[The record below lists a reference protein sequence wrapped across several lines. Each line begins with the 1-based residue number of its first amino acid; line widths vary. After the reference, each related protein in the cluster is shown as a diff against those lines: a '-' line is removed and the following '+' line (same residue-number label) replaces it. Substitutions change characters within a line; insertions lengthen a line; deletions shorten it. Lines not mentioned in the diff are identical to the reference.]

1 MPLPLLE
8 LPPQTP
14 TDEVDEEI
22 LEIFVEEI
30 EEDVLPS
37 IVENFNLLKSNS
49 TDKDALQT
57 VRRAFHTMKGSGR
70 LVGASVIGEL
80 GWYFEELL
88 NKILE
93 GGASFNQNVIDLIEK
108 IEPLVPNLIKEFQ
121 AGAAPDYATQLLISQ
136 AAHLTETK
144 GAEIGEF
151 AGDTDAK
158 DTEKDSIDEIVEEI
172 NAADIAAPEPVAESV
187 IKMGDFPD
195 AIVDDE
201 TLLNIFR
208 NESKGHLDVLKR
220 FLIGCHQDPPGV
232 MQDEVVRALHTLHGS
247 SMSIGF
253 GMMSELATVMEHF
266 SKAALEKGLLLDKKI
281 INLFIESGKLLDHM
295 VAHIS
300 NFSAHQSLEQ
310 QMVLWHEALTEL
322 PSDETAPVVEPEPEQ
337 DANTEAIDEFMEIFL
352 EEAEEIL
359 ETCQTLLV
367 SWQSAPTSMPL
378 LKELQRELHTLKG
391 GARMV
396 GITAMGDLS
405 HHLESV
411 LTRIVEGQEKTNPT
425 LQGIVQESVDVL
437 ASMLEAVRNNEVLSE
452 PTDLIQQID
461 HALGGNSAPAA
472 TAAKK
477 PVSKPVAEPIDSVSQ
492 TDSVTTNNSSP
503 TTPNLPDNKA
513 SDPEERVRVR
523 STLID
528 KLTNLA
534 GELAIS
540 RAHMEQ
546 QQEESKTNLQE
557 MEQTIMRLR
566 DQLRRLEIETE
577 AQIMS
582 HFGDVSLHQDAS
594 DKHEDFDPL
603 EMDRFSG
610 MQQLARSLMESVT
623 DLQNIEENLQNINRY
638 SDALL
643 LQQGR
648 VGTELQDSIMHTR
661 MVPFTQ
667 ISPRL
672 QRIARLTAKELNKK
686 IDFHINDNNMEFERT
701 VLNRVVAPLEH
712 MLRNAIGHGIED
724 TETREKSN
732 KPAIAQVTI
741 DLMQEGAEIIIR
753 VSDDGAG
760 LKINAIRKKAQERGM
775 LKPGDKISQRDLM
788 QFILEPAFSTATTV
802 TQVSGRGVGMDIVNN
817 EIKQLSGSLQI
828 DSAQGKGSSFE
839 IRLPLSLTISQ
850 SLLIHVGEETLAVP
864 LHNVDAVMRVPRDQ
878 VLPTIEQPEHHYMYM
893 DKDYRVIHLG
903 DLLGFGRL
911 SSNDSQLLPMLLV
924 SAGEQRL
931 ALIVDLIE
939 GSREVVVK
947 AVGPQLASIRWLAGA
962 TILGDGRVVI
972 ILDILNLLRSNAAEE
987 VVIIEEEVAEENS
1000 GQKTI
1005 MVVDDSIT
1013 VRKVT
1018 ARFLKRQ
1025 GLEVI
1030 TAKDGLDAIG
1040 LLQEH
1045 IPDLMLL
1052 DVEMPRMDGFE
1063 LGGKIRNTPEWAHI
1077 PIIMITSRTGA
1088 KHRERASKI
1097 GINQHLGKP
1106 FNELELLENINR
1118 LLDETA
1124 AGTDSDVEHNATL

>member
-8 LPPQTP
+8 LPPQNS

-37 IVENFNLLKSNS
+37 IVENFNILKENS

-57 VRRAFHTMKGSGR
+57 IRRAFHTMKGSGR
-70 LVGASVIGEL
+70 LVGASVLGEL
-80 GWYFEELL
+80 GWHLEELL
-88 NKILE
+88 NKVLE
-93 GGASFNQNVIDLIEK
+93 GSIRFNQNVISLVEQIEGITPK
-108 IEPLVPNLIKEFQ
+108 LIKEFQ
-121 AGAAPDYATQLLISQ
+121 NGQEPDYATRLLISQ
-136 AAHLTETK
+136 AAHLTENK
-144 GAEIGEF
+144 GTDLGQFEGDGSHDSQM
-151 AGDTDAK
+151 GDTEALITTSLKTGLNSMEDK
-158 DTEKDSIDEIVEEI
+158 
-172 NAADIAAPEPVAESV
+172 PLPV
-187 IKMGDFPD
+187 PD
-195 AIVDDE
+195 LPDKIVDDE
-201 TLLNIFR
+201 ILLNIFR
-208 NESKGHLDVLKR
+208 EESKGHLDTLKR
-220 FLIGCHQDPPGV
+220 FLIVCHQDPPGL
-232 MQDEVVRALHTLHGS
+232 MQEEVVRALHTLHGS

-253 GMMSELATVMEHF
+253 GDMAELATVMEVY
-266 SKAALEKGLLLDKKI
+266 SKAALEKGLLLDKKE

-295 VAHIS
+295 AAHIIH
-300 NFSAHQSLEQ
+300 FSAHKQLAQQLE
-310 QMVLWHEALTEL
+310 LWNKAIAEL
-322 PSDETAPVVEPEPEQ
+322 PSDEASIVIEPETNL
-337 DANTEAIDEFMEIFL
+337 DGNNEAIDEFMEIFL

-367 SWQSAPTSMPL
+367 SWQAAPSSMPL

-396 GITAMGDLS
+396 GITPMGDLS
-405 HHLESV
+405 HHLESI

-425 LQGIVQESVDVL
+425 LQSIVQESVDVL
-437 ASMLEAVRNNEVLSE
+437 ASMLEAVRNQEALSE
-452 PTDLIQQID
+452 PSDLIQQID
-461 HALGGNSAPAA
+461 HALGD
-472 TAAKK
+472 
-477 PVSKPVAEPIDSVSQ
+477 EPIPIATSRIKPKPRAKPNVQ
-492 TDSVTTNNSSP
+492 TRPKAEIPRAESSP
-503 TTPNLPDNKA
+503 ISSLLDNKTA
-513 SDPEERVRVR
+513 DPEERVRVR

-534 GELAIS
+534 GEQAIS

-557 MEQTIMRLR
+557 MAQTIMRLR

-582 HFGDVSLHQDAS
+582 HFSERTIHADNSE
-594 DKHEDFDPL
+594 HEDFDPL

-686 IDFHINDNNMEFERT
+686 IEFIINDNNMEFERT

-724 TETREKSN
+724 AEIREKTN
-732 KPAIAQVTI
+732 KPEIALVTI
-741 DLMQEGAEIIIR
+741 DLTQEGAEIIIK

-775 LKPGDKISQRDLM
+775 LKPGDKISQQDLM

-828 DSAQGKGSSFE
+828 DSVPSKGSSFE

-850 SLLIHVGEETLAVP
+850 ALLIHVGEETLAVP
-864 LHNVDAVMRVPRDQ
+864 LHNVDAVIRVPREQ
-878 VLPTIEQPEHHYMYM
+878 VLPTLEQPEHHYAYM
-893 DKDYRVIHLG
+893 NKDYRVIHLG

-931 ALIVDLIE
+931 ALIVDIIE

-947 AVGPQLASIRWLAGA
+947 AVGPQLSSIRWLAGA
-962 TILGDGRVVI
+962 AILGDGRVVI
-972 ILDILNLLRSNAAEE
+972 ILDILNLLRSNAVDE
-987 VVIIEEEVAEENS
+987 VVVIEEEETEIKTD
-1000 GQKTI
+1000 QKTI

-1025 GLEVI
+1025 GMEVI

-1040 LLQEH
+1040 QLQDC

-1063 LGGKIRNTPEWAHI
+1063 LAGKVRNTPEWADI
-1077 PIIMITSRTGA
+1077 PIIMITSRTGM

-1106 FNELELLENINR
+1106 FNEIELLENINR
-1118 LLDETA
+1118 LLGDPDNSTNTNEYA
-1124 AGTDSDVEHNATL
+1124 PA

>member
-8 LPPQTP
+8 LPLQNS

-37 IVENFNLLKSNS
+37 IVENFNILKGNS

-57 VRRAFHTMKGSGR
+57 IRRAFHTMKGSGR
-70 LVGASVIGEL
+70 LVGASVLGEL
-80 GWYFEELL
+80 GWHLEELL
-88 NKILE
+88 NKVLE
-93 GGASFNQNVIDLIEK
+93 GSVSFNQNVIGLVEQIEG
-108 IEPLVPNLIKEFQ
+108 ITPQLIKEFQ
-121 AGAAPDYATQLLISQ
+121 NGQEPDYATRLLISQ

-144 GAEIGEF
+144 GKELGEF
-151 AGDTDAK
+151 AGDGSSDEAQIEAITATPSELNSLEDQPLPVPNLP
-158 DTEKDSIDEIVEEI
+158 DT
-172 NAADIAAPEPVAESV
+172 
-187 IKMGDFPD
+187 
-195 AIVDDE
+195 IVDDE
-201 TLLNIFR
+201 ILLNIFR
-208 NESKGHLDVLKR
+208 EESKGHLNTLKR
-220 FLIGCHQDPPGV
+220 FLIVCHQDPPGL
-232 MQDEVVRALHTLHGS
+232 MQEEVVRALHTLHGS

-253 GMMSELATVMEHF
+253 GDMAELATVMENY
-266 SKAALEKGLLLDKKI
+266 SKAALEKGFLLDKKE

-295 VAHIS
+295 VAHIAH
-300 NFSAHQSLEQ
+300 FSAHKQLNQ
-310 QMVLWHEALTEL
+310 QLKLWHEAIAEL
-322 PSDETAPVVEPEPEQ
+322 PSDEASIVIEPETNL
-337 DANTEAIDEFMEIFL
+337 DGNNEAIDEFMEIFL

-367 SWQSAPTSMPL
+367 SWQAAPSSMPL

-396 GITAMGDLS
+396 GITEMGDLS
-405 HHLESV
+405 HHLESI

-425 LQGIVQESVDVL
+425 LQTIVQESVDVL
-437 ASMLEAVRNNEVLSE
+437 ASMLEAVRNQEALSE
-452 PTDLIQQID
+452 PSDPIQQID
-461 HALGGNSAPAA
+461 QALGDDRAP
-472 TAAKK
+472 KR
-477 PVSKPVAEPIDSVSQ
+477 PVKSKYQTTKSDFPAPSKAEIHKTEP
-492 TDSVTTNNSSP
+492 SP
-503 TTPNLPDNKA
+503 APSLPDNKA
-513 SDPEERVRVR
+513 ADPEERVRVR

-534 GELAIS
+534 EEQAIS

-557 MEQTIMRLR
+557 MAQTIMRLR

-582 HFGDVSLHQDAS
+582 HFGDQTTHSS
-594 DKHEDFDPL
+594 NIEHEDFDPL

-686 IDFHINDNNMEFERT
+686 IEFIINDNNMEFERT

-724 TETREKSN
+724 AEIREKTN
-732 KPAIAQVTI
+732 KSETALVTI
-741 DLMQEGAEIIIR
+741 DLTQEGAEIIIK

-760 LKINAIRKKAQERGM
+760 LKIDAIRKKAQERGM
-775 LKPGDKISQRDLM
+775 LKGGDKISQQDLM

-828 DSAQGKGSSFE
+828 DSVQGKGSSFE

-850 SLLIHVGEETLAVP
+850 ALLIHVGEETLAVP
-864 LHNVDAVMRVPRDQ
+864 LHNVDAVIRVPREQ
-878 VLPTIEQPEHHYMYM
+878 VLPTLEQPEHHYMYM
-893 DKDYRVIHLG
+893 NKDYRVIHLG

-931 ALIVDLIE
+931 ALIVDMIE

-947 AVGPQLASIRWLAGA
+947 AVGPQLSSIRWLAGA

-972 ILDILNLLRSNAAEE
+972 ILDILNLLRSNAADE
-987 VVIIEEEVAEENS
+987 VVIIEEEETEIETNK
-1000 GQKTI
+1000 KTI

-1018 ARFLKRQ
+1018 ARFLQRQ
-1025 GLEVI
+1025 GMEVI

-1040 LLQEH
+1040 QLQDR

-1063 LGGKIRNTPEWAHI
+1063 LAGKVRNTPEWADI
-1077 PIIMITSRTGA
+1077 PIIMITSRTGM

-1106 FNELELLENINR
+1106 FNEIELLENINH
-1118 LLDETA
+1118 LLGNSDNSTNTDEYTPA
-1124 AGTDSDVEHNATL
+1124 